1 MDNVHRG
8 NRKRRAIK
16 FDEIRGFLPRL
27 GEKGLMRPI
36 ARPEKEI
43 SKCNIPWYSVTR
55 EQRPSEKE
63 GKIRK
68 RERVRLLPRL
78 NIGAPTSSL
87 YPSISPLDPPRQ
99 SFEPGNPAVLLPPP
113 SLPPSP
119 SPSSVGGTYLTTVIC
134 ISILLKRKY
143 LIKLAGNVV
152 SRRRRGRMPDP
163 PYRNFASQF
172 ILSSRRISTETWN
185 IHPERTIRR
194 LEEFRDP
201 LLLPSFSFSFFKLE
215 IYIYIYREGRR
226 RMEFN
231 RKLRY
236 RFNRCRNRSDSVN
249 IGIRGGEGS
258 AWKGKRGD
266 DRVPMKYVF
275 QYRWRLYVCA
285 HIYMYRGSVARNTTG
300 PWKILRGI
308 KAANMSL
315 VGGGV

>member
-119 SPSSVGGTYLTTVIC
+119 SPSSAGGTYLTTVIC

-185 IHPERTIRR
+185 IHPERTNDSSARR
-194 LEEFRDP
+194 IPRSP
-201 LLLPSFSFSFFKLE
+201 PPSFSFSFFKLE
-215 IYIYIYREGRR
+215 IYIYI
-226 RMEFN
+226 
-231 RKLRY
+231 
-236 RFNRCRNRSDSVN
+236 
-249 IGIRGGEGS
+249 
-258 AWKGKRGD
+258 
-266 DRVPMKYVF
+266 
-275 QYRWRLYVCA
+275 
-285 HIYMYRGSVARNTTG
+285 
-300 PWKILRGI
+300 
-308 KAANMSL
+308 
-315 VGGGV
+315 

>member
-113 SLPPSP
+113 SLPPSLP
-119 SPSSVGGTYLTTVIC
+119 LPLLGGRNLLDNCYLHFYPIEEKISNKVGG
-134 ISILLKRKY
+134 K
-143 LIKLAGNVV
+143 
-152 SRRRRGRMPDP
+152 
-163 PYRNFASQF
+163 
-172 ILSSRRISTETWN
+172 
-185 IHPERTIRR
+185 RR
-194 LEEFRDP
+194 LEEKKRKNARP
-201 LLLPSFSFSFFKLE
+201 SLPQLCLAIHTFQSSYFHRNLEYPSRTNERFVGSKNSAIPSSFFFFLL
-215 IYIYIYREGRR
+215 
-226 RMEFN
+226 F
-231 RKLRY
+231 
-236 RFNRCRNRSDSVN
+236 
-249 IGIRGGEGS
+249 
-258 AWKGKRGD
+258 
-266 DRVPMKYVF
+266 
-275 QYRWRLYVCA
+275 
-285 HIYMYRGSVARNTTG
+285 
-300 PWKILRGI
+300 
-308 KAANMSL
+308 
-315 VGGGV
+315 